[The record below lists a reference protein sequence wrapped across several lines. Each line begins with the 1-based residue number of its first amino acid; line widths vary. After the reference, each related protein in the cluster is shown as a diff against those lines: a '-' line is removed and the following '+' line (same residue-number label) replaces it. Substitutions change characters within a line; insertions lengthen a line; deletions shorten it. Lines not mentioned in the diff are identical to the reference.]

1 MAGDTRDGS
10 DTTLSA
16 GSLRQDDAL
25 RGAAGFENEPHPK
38 YRRTNMTSCGGRQA
52 AIALTSCWTETQK
65 EEPMETNVKAE
76 VRPYGVSVNG
86 AVLTWE
92 QLEAAMMALA
102 DATGVHGLSG
112 AGKVKGTR
120 TKFSPY
126 AQEHFKVAAGMFTI
140 LKYDNQ

>member
-1 MAGDTRDGS
+1 
-10 DTTLSA
+10 
-16 GSLRQDDAL
+16 
-25 RGAAGFENEPHPK
+25 
-38 YRRTNMTSCGGRQA
+38 
-52 AIALTSCWTETQK
+52 
-65 EEPMETNVKAE
+65 METNVKAE